1 LTTEK
6 DDEIQNDQQ
15 QEDKGTEFDGLQV
28 ILSLLF
34 HISLKIQSKL
44 KKKDEDGRGDTDR
57 TENIQNDDKEDVD
70 SSDLKNDEMETNI
83 EDEERNEE
91 PTESVEKVEQ
101 KLLASETN
109 DEEKEIEKKEMEQLF
124 AHSKSIEKC
133 TEKTVD
139 RAEDEKF
146 ENQEVQ

>member
-1 LTTEK
+1 M
-6 DDEIQNDQQ
+6 D
-15 QEDKGTEFDGLQV
+15 
-28 ILSLLF
+28 
-34 HISLKIQSKL
+34 
-44 KKKDEDGRGDTDR
+44 
-57 TENIQNDDKEDVD
+57 
-70 SSDLKNDEMETNI
+70 TNI